1 MIIVGEALVDLV
13 PDADGRLDPRLGG
26 SARNVAI
33 AAARLGASVT
43 YVTGLSSDGFGRRF
57 REELEGEGIDL
68 SCAPTFD
75 LPTPLAVVDLDDE
88 GHADYHFHLADTAA
102 LAISSDDLACLRSD
116 EPLHVSLGAITLATP
131 RVGDALVAMLA
142 SHGARTSLD
151 PNVRA
156 AFLTDPAGDAERLDT
171 AVSLV
176 DLVRCSDEDVTLLY
190 GERDLADVVASWLDA
205 GTRAVVV
212 TRGGGGA
219 TVWTDE
225 GSVTVEAPRVDVV
238 DTVGAGDTFGAGLLV
253 ALDEAGATDGD
264 ALAALDADA
273 WRDALTFA
281 ASAAAVTVSRRG
293 ADPPTRAEL

>member
-13 PDADGRLDPRLGG
+13 REPDGRLDPRLGG

-43 YVTGLSSDGFGRRF
+43 YVTGLSDDGFGRRL
-57 REELEGEGIDL
+57 RADLLDEGIDL
-68 SCAPTFD
+68 SSSPTFD
-75 LPTPLAVVDLDDE
+75 LPTPLAVIDLDDE
-88 GHADYHFHLADTAA
+88 GHAEYHFHLAETAA

-131 RVGDALVAMLA
+131 RVGDALVALLA

-156 AFLTDPAGDAERLDT
+156 PFLTDPAADAVRLDS

-176 DLVRCSDEDVTLLY
+176 DLVRCSDEDIELLY
-190 GERDLADVVASWLDA
+190 GDRDVADVAESWLEA

-212 TRGGGGA
+212 THGSGGA
-219 TVWTDE
+219 TAWSSA
-225 GSVTVEAPRVDVV
+225 GTVEVTAPAVAVV
-238 DTVGAGDTFGAGLLV
+238 DTVGAGDTFGAALLV

-264 ALAALDADA
+264 GLDDLDLVAWETALGL
-273 WRDALTFA
+273 A
-281 ASAAAVTVSRRG
+281 ASAAAVTVGRRG
-293 ADPPTRAEL
+293 ADPPRRDEL